1 MIRHCLSF
9 LLLALTAVSCVEE
22 SFLDVPA
29 ERMLQVDAVF
39 YLNAPLPVIQVRHAF
54 KATGNEPFQFN
65 RTERWT
71 LGANVQLRAWNPSA
85 TPIDTIVIA
94 LTEVQPGRFRPL
106 QTSLR
111 VMQSMHYEVHVTWD
125 GLTASAKAV
134 IPRYD
139 RRGLSITNENP
150 RFARRSIFRNL
161 IDPSQVDSPP
171 IADTLDIYASR
182 VKISYTAT
190 SAFMAVQYGTDHE
203 FIGLGKYLYFDRDL
217 VDPSVYRHLYLD
229 ERNPR
234 FELSRDVFGL
244 YPYLSSIDDR
254 EPATL
259 RVVVVVPEDIYAD
272 YARTDG
278 DFLLPA
284 TPTNVKNGVG
294 LFIGAVRDT
303 VYYVIPFFLDP

>member
-1 MIRHCLSF
+1 MRQWLVSF
-9 LLLALTAVSCVEE
+9 LVAATALSCVQE
-22 SFLDVPA
+22 SYVDVPA
-29 ERMLQVDAVF
+29 DRMLQVDAVF
-39 YLNAPLPVIQVRHAF
+39 YLNAPLPVIEVRHAF
-54 KATGNEPFQFN
+54 KATGDEPFRFN

-71 LGANVQLRAWNPSA
+71 LGARVELRAWDPTA
-85 TPIDTIVIA
+85 TPVDTLTIA
-94 LTEVQPGRFRPL
+94 TTEIQPGRFSPM

-111 VMQSMHYEVHVTWD
+111 VMPSMHYEVNVTWD
-125 GLTASAKAV
+125 GLSASAKAR

-139 RRGLSITNENP
+139 PIGLQITNDNP
-150 RFARRSIFRNL
+150 RFARRSVFRNF

-171 IADTLDIYASR
+171 LVDTLDIYASR
-182 VKISYTAT
+182 VDITYTAT

-203 FIGLGKYLYFDRDL
+203 FTGYSKYIYFDRDL
-217 VDPSVYRHLYLD
+217 VNPSTYRNLYLD
-229 ERNPR
+229 ERNPT
-234 FELSRDVFGL
+234 FELTRDVFGL
-244 YPYLSSIDDR
+244 YPYMMPIEER

-303 VYYVIPFFLDP
+303 VYYEIPFFLTP